1 MFRMMSFGKIKRKM
15 LMSCNVVYGE
25 VILCLGSRHSASSDI
40 MHFCLWRIDSE
51 FRMTSFDSK

>member
-1 MFRMMSFGKIKRKM
+1 
-15 LMSCNVVYGE
+15 MSCNVVYGE